1 MRGLKRPT
9 PQPYKLAPFR
19 NRSSYVSRP
28 KANLTPPYC
37 NCRGCSSGGP
47 KAVQTDRDR
56 RSCPYAGRHIRKRH
70 HLITQYDG
78 YVEGAID
85 MQVAILRLGI
95 GYLVGSILGGGVGG
109 AGSELQKL
117 YVRGSPACYG
127 RGCRADTIPHPACF
141 LDIWCVLGVC
151 YDTLKIGE
159 CV

>member
-1 MRGLKRPT
+1 MSPVLKLISPLSIATAGDALLADR
-9 PQPYKLAPFR
+9 KLCKPIATGGRARMQGDTFESATTSLPSMMDMWR
-19 NRSSYVSRP
+19 ERS
-28 KANLTPPYC
+28 
-37 NCRGCSSGGP
+37 
-47 KAVQTDRDR
+47 
-56 RSCPYAGRHIRKRH
+56 
-70 HLITQYDG
+70 
-78 YVEGAID
+78 ID

-141 LDIWCVLGVC
+141 LDIWCLLGVC